1 MANFYEAMELL
12 KHLEHR
18 GKKEEL
24 LHKNKGELG
33 LTFFGIYQSAHPSWR
48 GWDIINGY
56 LAHTPDIQKCSVILS
71 NVRDLID
78 LVYKFYKIKFWD
90 IANLDLV
97 NEQRIADEIFI
108 FGTNAGMKVAIKK
121 AQKLVKV
128 AVDGDLGEETLEAL
142 NSFDVDKFD
151 VFYDLEEMEHYDTLV
166 ALNSR
171 LKINSKGWYY
181 RANYVTNDIYN
192 LDEIVV

>member
-1 MANFYEAMELL
+1 
-12 KHLEHR
+12 
-18 GKKEEL
+18 
-24 LHKNKGELG
+24 
-33 LTFFGIYQSAHPSWR
+33 
-48 GWDIINGY
+48 
-56 LAHTPDIQKCSVILS
+56 
-71 NVRDLID
+71 
-78 LVYKFYKIKFWD
+78 
-90 IANLDLV
+90 
-97 NEQRIADEIFI
+97 
-108 FGTNAGMKVAIKK
+108 MKVAIKK